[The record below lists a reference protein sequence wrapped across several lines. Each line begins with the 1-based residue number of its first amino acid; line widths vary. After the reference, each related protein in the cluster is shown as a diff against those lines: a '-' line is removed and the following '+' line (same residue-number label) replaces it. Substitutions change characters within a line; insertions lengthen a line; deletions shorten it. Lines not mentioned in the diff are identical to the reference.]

1 MRRSIL
7 LVLVL
12 AGLIL
17 PCALF
22 GLFAYQE
29 NVATTQTP
37 DVSQGAGAIMLADK
51 DVVKETTTTTEKP
64 EIEEKR
70 TTTKTKT
77 ETETKD

>member
-1 MRRSIL
+1 MRRSIF
-7 LVLVL
+7 LVLTL
-12 AGLIL
+12 AALIL

-29 NVATTQTP
+29 NVATTQTVA
-37 DVSQGAGAIMLADK
+37 VSQGAIILADK

-64 EIEEKR
+64 AIEEKQ

-77 ETETKD
+77 ETKD